1 MSAEIID
8 FGEAKAKI
16 LGKSTKQETAAV
28 SADLSNALE
37 EFSFSRL
44 PQPERIVRSLVRC
57 AENAGI
63 GIDIEANAELLVKLG
78 TELSKHVSEE
88 ALTKPI
94 AKV

>member
-63 GIDIEANAELLVKLG
+63 DVGASAELLVKLG

>member
-37 EFSFSRL
+37 EFSFFRL

-57 AENAGI
+57 AENA

>member
-8 FGEAKAKI
+8 FVEAKAKI
-16 LGKSTKQETAAV
+16 LGKSTAQETAAV

-44 PQPERIVRSLVRC
+44 TQPERVARSIVRC

-63 GIDIEANAELLVKLG
+63 DTKTHFELLMKLSAELA
-78 TELSKHVSEE
+78 KHVTED
-88 ALTKPI
+88 ALTKIIP
-94 AKV
+94 KV

>member
-16 LGKSTKQETAAV
+16 LGKGTAQETAAV

-44 PQPERIVRSLVRC
+44 PQPERVTRSIVRC

-63 GIDIEANAELLVKLG
+63 DVEANAELLVKLAA
-78 TELSKHVSEE
+78 ELSKHVAEE
-88 ALTKPI
+88 SLTKPI

>member
-1 MSAEIID
+1 MTAEIID

-16 LGKSTKQETAAV
+16 LGKSTGQETAAV

-44 PQPERIVRSLVRC
+44 PQQERIVRSLVRC

-63 GIDIEANAELLVKLG
+63 DVDVNAELLVKLAN
-78 TELSKHVSEE
+78 ELSKHVSEE
-88 ALTKPI
+88 AMTKPI

>member
-1 MSAEIID
+1 MTAEIID

-16 LGKSTKQETAAV
+16 LGKSTAQETPAV
-28 SADLSNALE
+28 STDLSNALE

-44 PQPERIVRSLVRC
+44 PQSERIVRSIVRC

-63 GIDIEANAELLVKLG
+63 DVETNAELLVKLAN
-78 TELSKHVSEE
+78 ELAKHVSED

-94 AKV
+94 VKV

>member
-16 LGKSTKQETAAV
+16 LGKGTAQETAAV

-44 PQPERIVRSLVRC
+44 PQHERVFRSIVRC
-57 AENAGI
+57 AENAGVNVFENV
-63 GIDIEANAELLVKLG
+63 DVLMKVA
-78 TELSKHVSEE
+78 TELAKHVGEDS
-88 ALTKPI
+88 LTKPI

>member
-1 MSAEIID
+1 MTSNVID

-16 LGKSTKQETAAV
+16 LGKGTQQETAAV

-44 PQPERIVRSLVRC
+44 PQTERVARAVVRC

-63 GIDIEANAELLVKLG
+63 DTTQHAQLLVSLAA
-78 TELSKHVSEE
+78 ELSKHVSEE
-88 ALTKPI
+88 ALLKPI
-94 AKV
+94 PKA